1 MRAGRSFWFGLAGA
15 AVGLATSA
23 AVLSARDRRFAEPP
37 LTDRLLYLRSGQAAD
52 RLMLQFDAVAA
63 DVYWIR
69 TIQHYGRDLRSSRP
83 DRFGLLEPLL
93 DLTTTLDPH
102 FNIAYRFGAIF
113 LAYTPPYGA
122 GRTDQAVALLEK
134 GLERNPDRWQY
145 AHDIAFV
152 HYWFSG
158 DYLEAARWFE
168 RTAAMPGAPEW
179 VLPLAAVTR
188 LQGGDRQGARLMLRN
203 LADSAD
209 TYVKGAAERGL
220 LQLQALDMIDELDA
234 LVATFHSSA
243 GRYPVSWAEVF
254 PAGPGQRQPVPLDP
268 TGVPFAYDPG
278 THAVVLSP
286 ESSLNPLPSVPKSR

>member
-1 MRAGRSFWFGLAGA
+1 LAGA
-15 AVGLATSA
+15 AIGLTCSA
-23 AVLSARDRRFAEPP
+23 GVLSARDARFPDPP
-37 LTDRLLYLRSGQAAD
+37 LTERLLYLRSGRVAD
-52 RLMLQFDAVAA
+52 RMMLQFDAVAA
-63 DVYWIR
+63 DIYWIR

-122 GRTDQAVALLEK
+122 GRTDQAVALLER

-168 RTAAMPGAPEW
+168 RAASMPGSPEW

-188 LQGGDRQGARLMLRN
+188 LQGGDRTGARLMLEA
-203 LADSAD
+203 LAVSAD

-220 LQLQALDMIDELDA
+220 LQLQALDAIDELEG
-234 LVATFHSSA
+234 LVAGFEGIN
-243 GRYPVSWAEVF
+243 GRYPSSWAELF
-254 PAGPGQRQPVPLDP
+254 PGAGAQVPQDPTNVPYVYDPVSHTVTLDP
-268 TGVPFAYDPG
+268 AST
-278 THAVVLSP
+278 
-286 ESSLNPLPSVPKSR
+286 LNPLPTVPRAR